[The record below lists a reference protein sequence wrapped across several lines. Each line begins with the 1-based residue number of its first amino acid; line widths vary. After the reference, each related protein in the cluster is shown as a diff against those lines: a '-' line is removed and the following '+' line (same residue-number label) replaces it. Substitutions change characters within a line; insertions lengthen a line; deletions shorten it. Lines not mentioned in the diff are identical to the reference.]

1 MQVCPL
7 CETSGGICFDQRRR
21 VPIVLNRTYRTADE
35 ARSASTGD
43 VAFTGCERCGFV
55 WNAAFDERAI
65 VYDAHYEN
73 DQAHS
78 DAFRAHMQE
87 MAQRALRMVPNGDE
101 IAVVEVGA
109 GQGVFLG
116 LLAEAAGP
124 RLALAAGF
132 DPAWRGG
139 SPGAKIE
146 LSSELFEPS
155 TAERL
160 RRPPNLLISRH
171 TIEHV
176 ARPLAFLRTV
186 RAALGNGA
194 VRVAIETPC
203 IRWIFENWAIQD
215 LFFEHCSLFTEET
228 LTAAL
233 NATGFR
239 TTSVARV
246 FGGQY
251 LWAEAVAVGPTAAI
265 DWSNTRKADFAAW
278 HRRKDAMA
286 SKWNSFLNQRAA
298 RGPVYVWGAGAK
310 GVTFASLFD
319 PGVRL
324 LRGLVDINPNKQG
337 RFAPGS
343 GAAIHA
349 PAAIEP
355 NATVVLMNPNYES
368 EVSELCGQLGKSPLI
383 VPFGELP
390 PP

>member
-1 MQVCPL
+1 
-7 CETSGGICFDQRRR
+7 
-21 VPIVLNRTYRTADE
+21 
-35 ARSASTGD
+35 
-43 VAFTGCERCGFV
+43 
-55 WNAAFDERAI
+55 
-65 VYDAHYEN
+65 
-73 DQAHS
+73 
-78 DAFRAHMQE
+78 

-132 DPAWRGG
+132 DPAWRGK
-139 SPGAKIE
+139 PGDGNRIK
-146 LSSELFEPS
+146 LSSELFDAG
-155 TAERL
+155 TAGRL

-186 RAALGNGA
+186 RAALGNRA
-194 VRVAIETPC
+194 VRIAIETPC
-203 IRWIFENWAIQD
+203 IQWIFDNWAIQD
-215 LFFEHCSLFTEET
+215 LFFEHCSLFTAET
-228 LTAAL
+228 LAAAL

-239 TTSVARV
+239 TTSVTHV

-251 LWAEAVAVGPTAAI
+251 LWAEAVAVDPTAATG
-265 DWSNTRKADFAAW
+265 WSNTSKADFAAW

-286 SKWNSFLNQRAA
+286 SNWDSFLNRRSAE
-298 RGPVYVWGAGAK
+298 GPVYVWGAGAK
-310 GVTFASLFD
+310 GVTFACLFD
-319 PGVRL
+319 PGARL
-324 LRGLVDINPNKQG
+324 LRGLIDINPNKQG

-355 NATVVLMNPNYES
+355 NATVVLMNSNYES
-368 EVSELCGQLGKSPLI
+368 EVSELCGRLGKSPLI